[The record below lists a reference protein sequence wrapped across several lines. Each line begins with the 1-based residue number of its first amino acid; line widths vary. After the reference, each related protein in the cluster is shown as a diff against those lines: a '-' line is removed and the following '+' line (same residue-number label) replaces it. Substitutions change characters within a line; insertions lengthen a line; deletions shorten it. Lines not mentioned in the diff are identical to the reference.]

1 MDIYAILWYNKIVKN
16 PNVTLMDIQGFIN
29 NINWSAP
36 SWDLFI
42 IIIFVAG
49 IFLYT
54 LSLGKNRVLILLM
67 SSYISLALFGKS
79 SLLFS
84 QIGFNLEDS
93 FSNNITVFIGGIL
106 LLFFILSNSIFT
118 SVFEQNSG
126 GAFLQT
132 MILSFLQIGLMIG
145 IAGSFLPPQE
155 ASALSPFITSIFINS
170 QAQFFWLISPFAAM
184 LLFKK

>member
-1 MDIYAILWYNKIVKN
+1 
-16 PNVTLMDIQGFIN
+16 MDIQGFIN

-49 IFLYT
+49 IFLYA
-54 LSLGKNRVLILLM
+54 LSLGKNRVLVLLV
-67 SSYISLALFGKS
+67 SSYISLALFSKS

-84 QIGFNLEDS
+84 QIGFNLENS
-93 FSNNITVFIGGIL
+93 FSNNMAIFIGGIL
-106 LLFFILSNSIFT
+106 LLFFILYSSVFT
-118 SVFEQNSG
+118 SVFEHNSG

-132 MILSFLQIGLMIG
+132 AVLSFLQIGLMIS
-145 IAGSFLPPQE
+145 IIGSFLPPQE
-155 ASALSPFITSIFINS
+155 TSALSPFIASVFINN
-170 QAQFFWLISPFAAM
+170 QAQFFWLVSPLAAI

>member
-1 MDIYAILWYNKIVKN
+1 
-16 PNVTLMDIQGFIN
+16 MDIQGFIN
-29 NINWSAP
+29 SINWNTP

-54 LSLGKNRVLILLM
+54 LSLGKNRVLVLLV
-67 SSYISLALFGKS
+67 SSYISLALFSKS

-84 QIGFNLEDS
+84 QIGFSLENS
-93 FSNNITVFIGGIL
+93 FSNNMAIFIGGIF

-126 GAFLQT
+126 GAWLQT
-132 MILSFLQIGLMIG
+132 MIMSFLQIGLMISVT
-145 IAGSFLPPQE
+145 ASFL
-155 ASALSPFITSIFINS
+155 SAEEINMLSPFIILVFVDN
-170 QAQFFWLISPFAAM
+170 QAQFFWLISPLAAV
-184 LLFKK
+184 LLFKN